1 MPAKRKPPGT
11 RVDTRPQRRQELH
24 LVDVPQPA
32 EFPAPPPGTLA
43 PTKAW
48 WEEFWKSAK
57 GRSI

>member
-24 LVDVPQPA
+24 L
-32 EFPAPPPGTLA
+32 A

-48 WEEFWKSAK
+48 WEEFWKCNSAK